1 MSDAHT
7 PPSEV
12 RPEARLG
19 PGPEVPPAFP
29 RDYREARADFLRAA
43 RNAGA
48 TERSF
53 TLPDH
58 TGPDGGPLVTDCAYL
73 GPSEP
78 EAVLVA
84 VSGTHGIEGFL
95 GSACQTR
102 ILLDGGL
109 AAEVPA
115 HTGVLLVHALNPFG
129 FAYLRRVNEDNI
141 DLNRNFADHT
151 APPHNDAY
159 DLVHEALLA
168 SDGER
173 FSAEELTK
181 GLLSLRDQLGPE
193 TFQEAVTRGQYRHPD
208 GLFYGGTQP
217 AWSHRV
223 FRRIVTEHIAGVPHI
238 GYIDLHTGL
247 GERALGE
254 PIFRGGRDPD
264 AYRRARSWY
273 GDALTASE
281 EGTSSSTPIVGNT
294 ATAVADGLLGG
305 ERLTAIT
312 LEFGTLPGPQV
323 LLALCADNWLHLHN
337 TPAAATRSDLKRLI
351 RDAFSPAEDAEW
363 RGRIFRRA
371 REVFQQAFAGLTATD
386 STPTG

>member
-1 MSDAHT
+1 MSDAPSPPPAPPT
-7 PPSEV
+7 PPE
-12 RPEARLG
+12 
-19 PGPEVPPAFP
+19 FP
-29 RDYREARADFLRAA
+29 RDYREARAGFLSAA
-43 RNAGA
+43 RRAGA
-48 TERSF
+48 TLRSF

-73 GPSEP
+73 GPSAP
-78 EAVLVA
+78 ETVLVA

-109 AAEVPA
+109 AAEASA
-115 HTGVLLVHALNPFG
+115 HTGVLLVHALNPYG

-141 DLNRNFADHT
+141 DLNRNFADHA

-168 SDGER
+168 SGGEH
-173 FSAEELTK
+173 FSTDELTRE
-181 GLLSLRDQLGPE
+181 LLALRDRLGTA

-217 AWSHRV
+217 AWSNRM
-223 FRRIVTEHIAGVPHI
+223 FRDIVAEHLAGVPHI

-264 AYRRARSWY
+264 AYRRALSWY

-281 EGTSSSTPIVGNT
+281 QGTSSSTPIVGNT
-294 ATAVADGLLGG
+294 ATAVADGLRGG
-305 ERLTAIT
+305 EQLTAIT

-323 LLALCADNWLHLHN
+323 LLALCADNWLHLRH
-337 TPAAATRSDLKRLI
+337 TPTSAVRSELKQLLGE
-351 RDAFSPAEDAEW
+351 AFSPAQDVEW
-363 RGRIFRRA
+363 RGRIFQRA
-371 REVFQQAFAGLTATD
+371 REVFQQALAGLAAATD
-386 STPTG
+386 QAPAGRTAR